1 MDILIIFS
9 SSAVVAAS
17 SRRPQVAAANSRDRL
32 SSSRHHSSSWAA
44 MDAEAALDL
53 NLVEF
58 LIRYIF
64 IWVTAIF
71 TTSKSTVTVFLAI

>member
-17 SRRPQVAAANSRDRL
+17 SRRPQVAATNSRDRL
-32 SSSRHHSSSWAA
+32 SSSRHSSSWAA
-44 MDAEAALDL
+44 MDAEAAPDL

-58 LIRYIF
+58 LIRYIYLF
-64 IWVTAIF
+64 GVLP
-71 TTSKSTVTVFLAI
+71 FLRLAKVQ

>member
-9 SSAVVAAS
+9 SSEVVAAS
-17 SRRPQVAAANSRDRL
+17 SWRPQVAAANSRNRL
-32 SSSRHHSSSWAA
+32 SSSRHSSSWAA

-58 LIRYIF
+58 LIRYLF
-64 IWVTAIF
+64 ILGAAIF